1 MTDSPASFSRPG
13 FLAKSG
19 LALIKRL
26 SGASPSR
33 LNLALQGGGAHGAF
47 TWGVLDALLEDTRIE
62 FEGLSGG
69 SAGAMNSVVLAD
81 GWMKGGRDGARPAQF
96 LPQHRPRHAGLDPL
110 VRLGQVDRAHRE
122 RARARGRLRVHGRVT
137 GPHAPSLR
145 VLAAPEGAVGRL
157 GAARRRPGPHAPSLR
172 VLAAP
177 RGGCRPPWGG
187 PASAWPPRP
196 VTAQAVPACRDSLHD
211 FSQGSNRPFFDA
223 DLPGG
228 ATHRI
233 KGLRVCFFLCKKAS
247 YAYLER
253 ASSYLINSDSPEV
266 RFVQYQRSDCQC
278 VC

>member
-1 MTDSPASFSRPG
+1 MDCLFAGQASALPCHDRPEPLSKGKPYADLNAHATPDTEFTRKDYPMTDSPASFSRPG

-137 GPHAPSLR
+137 R
-145 VLAAPEGAVGRL
+145 VAG
-157 GAARRRPGPHAPSLR
+157 ARRWRPARLEAATSVRNGCSTSLYSLMVWDAFAPL
-172 VLAAP
+172 
-177 RGGCRPPWGG
+177 
-187 PASAWPPRP
+187 
-196 VTAQAVPACRDSLHD
+196 
-211 FSQGSNRPFFDA
+211 
-223 DLPGG
+223 
-228 ATHRI
+228 
-233 KGLRVCFFLCKKAS
+233 
-247 YAYLER
+247 
-253 ASSYLINSDSPEV
+253 
-266 RFVQYQRSDCQC
+266 
-278 VC
+278 